1 MFCIVSAF
9 FFSSRRRHTRC
20 SRDWSS
26 DVCSSDLGQGMA
38 AAREGRYADA
48 SRAFERVLAEDPD
61 RFDALVSL
69 GIARYKLGAFDEA
82 SAALERARARAPRD
96 ATVRLYL
103 GLSHLQKGE
112 AGPADAHLAA
122 FADLAADRRIA
133 AQAQRAL
140 RLMRGDPLDSET
152 RAFVAASLDDEA
164 ELLREVSEAQRA
176 LANADARARIYA
188 TPLCTLWS
196 GHLRCF

>member
-1 MFCIVSAF
+1 MRTGVTALGLVLALSVLVGCTTTF
-9 FFSSRRRHTRC
+9 
-20 SRDWSS
+20 
-26 DVCSSDLGQGMA
+26 GQGVA

-48 SRAFERVLAEDPD
+48 SSAFERVLAEDPD

-69 GIARYKLGAFDEA
+69 GIARDKLGAFDEA

-176 LANADARARIYA
+176 LANADPRARIYA

>member
-1 MFCIVSAF
+1 MRVGIIALGLVLALSVLTACTTTF
-9 FFSSRRRHTRC
+9 
-20 SRDWSS
+20 
-26 DVCSSDLGQGMA
+26 GQGLA

-61 RFDALVSL
+61 RFDALVGL
-69 GIARYKLGAFDEA
+69 GIARYKLGSFDEA
-82 SAALERARARAPRD
+82 LAPLERATARAPRD

-112 AGPADAHLAA
+112 VAPAEEHLAA

-164 ELLREVSEAQRA
+164 ELLRELSEARRA
-176 LANADARARIYA
+176 LANADGRARIYGA
-188 TPLCTLWS
+188 HLFTPRS
-196 GHLRCF
+196 SRLRCF

>member
-1 MFCIVSAF
+1 MRTGVTALGLVLALSVLAGCTTTF
-9 FFSSRRRHTRC
+9 
-20 SRDWSS
+20 
-26 DVCSSDLGQGMA
+26 GQGVA

-61 RFDALVSL
+61 RFDALVNL

-112 AGPADAHLAA
+112 AGPADAHLAPSPTSLPTGA
-122 FADLAADRRIA
+122 SPP
-133 AQAQRAL
+133 
-140 RLMRGDPLDSET
+140 RL
-152 RAFVAASLDDEA
+152 
-164 ELLREVSEAQRA
+164 
-176 LANADARARIYA
+176 
-188 TPLCTLWS
+188 S
-196 GHLRCF
+196 GPSG

>member
-1 MFCIVSAF
+1 MRVGVTALGLVLALSVFTACTTTF
-9 FFSSRRRHTRC
+9 
-20 SRDWSS
+20 
-26 DVCSSDLGQGMA
+26 GQGVA

-69 GIARYKLGAFDEA
+69 GIARYKLGSFDEA
-82 SAALERARARAPRD
+82 LAPLERAKARAPRD

-112 AGPADAHLAA
+112 VGPVEEHLAA

-164 ELLREVSEAQRA
+164 ELLRELSEARRA

-188 TPLCTLWS
+188 APLFTPWS
-196 GHLRCF
+196 RRLRCF